1 MKYLFLSIPCFFL
14 GWYGSEFTRIIP
26 RLHPA
31 ASVVDIVAEYTAP
44 LDSAVTSEIRQ
55 LDEVDKVVT
64 EAEREVTKLEI
75 ALAQIK

>member
-14 GWYGSEFTRIIP
+14 GWYGSEFARTIP

-31 ASVVDIVAEYTAP
+31 ASVVDIVTEYVQP
-44 LDSAVTSEIRQ
+44 FDSVVTCEVKQ

-64 EAEREVTKLEI
+64 EAEREVTKLQI
-75 ALAQIK
+75 ALTQIK

>member
-1 MKYLFLSIPCFFL
+1 MKYLLFSIPCFFL

-31 ASVVDIVAEYTAP
+31 ASVVDIMAEYTQP
-44 LDSAVTSEIRQ
+44 FDSVVTCEVKQ

-64 EAEREVTKLEI
+64 EAEREVTKLQI
-75 ALAQIK
+75 ALTQIK